1 MNPSLNTSV
10 KTIVSFVP
18 EAELAI
24 KLLSLLESEQSALTS
39 FQVDT
44 METLLEEKF
53 LLLNNLSHYSQ
64 QRYQALA
71 ANGFEANESGMKNW
85 LTQNNNAQVDSAWQ
99 AFQNTLTRSKEANRV
114 NGVLVTKQFNRNQQ
128 MLTALQ
134 GPNSSAKFYGPNGQ
148 TANASSLRNG
158 IVA

>member
-1 MNPSLNTSV
+1 M
-10 KTIVSFVP
+10 KTLVSFVS
-18 EAELAI
+18 EAELAT
-24 KLLSLLESEQSALTS
+24 KLLKLLESEQSALIN
-39 FQVDT
+39 FQVDA
-44 METLLEEKF
+44 MESLLEEKF
-53 LLLNNLSHYSQ
+53 LLLNNLSHCSK

-71 ANGFEANESGMKNW
+71 DNGFEGNESGMKSW
-85 LTQNNNAQVDSAWQ
+85 LNQNTSAQLNAAWQ

-134 GPNSSAKFYGPNGQ
+134 GPNAAARFYGPNGQ
-148 TANASSLRNG
+148 TANSSALRNG

>member
-1 MNPSLNTSV
+1 V
-10 KTIVSFVP
+10 KTSLKTLVSFVP
-18 EAELAI
+18 EAELAT
-24 KLLSLLESEQSALTS
+24 KLLSLLENEQTALTN
-39 FQVDT
+39 FQVDA

-53 LLLNNLSHYSQ
+53 LLLNSLSHCSQ

-85 LTQNNNAQVDSAWQ
+85 LSQNNSTQVDSAWQ
-99 AFQNTLTRSKEANRV
+99 SFQNTLTLSKEANRV

-128 MLTALQ
+128 MLNALQ
-134 GPNSSAKFYGPNGQ
+134 GPNSAAKFYGPNGQ
-148 TANASSLRNG
+148 TANSSGLRNG